1 MASQLYE
8 YTQKKRA
15 QAIREKLPAGIIFTF
30 LAILQS
36 KKRSDCEGRQL
47 VIEEII
53 NE

>member
-36 KKRSDCEGRQL
+36 KKRSDCDRPTACYRGD
-47 VIEEII
+47 
-53 NE
+53 N